1 MGLMVG
7 MKVDGKIEENVI
19 YHEPNKYTICSLK
32 AVKRQSNQLQSAAIF
47 IPCWMTLKHQF

>member
-1 MGLMVG
+1 MVG
-7 MKVDGKIEENVI
+7 KKVDSKIEENVI
-19 YHEPNKYTICSLK
+19 YHKLNKYNICSLK